1 MADLVGLHALA
12 GPWAGTAAMFETAPY
27 LQRGN
32 VRVVEPEDRRLK
44 RARPRREERMNPNP
58 QLTVRGLGVRAVDVP
73 MGRPLMTGGGEVGS
87 AAMVLI
93 DLLTEEGLTG
103 SCYVFCPTPVVLEP
117 VAKLL
122 SNLAPLIEGDP
133 VAPVDI
139 ERKLQKGFRLLG
151 PQGLTAMA
159 TAGIEMAAW
168 DALAKACGLP
178 LARLLG
184 GEPRKV
190 PAYNSCG
197 LGLIGAER
205 AAEEALELVAPGFGA
220 VKVRLSYPTVNTDVE
235 VVRAVKASIGEDVA
249 LMSDYNQSLS
259 VAEAGRRAAALE
271 GEGLYWIEE
280 PTRADDYSGHARLRR
295 GAKTPIQIGE
305 NWWGPHD
312 MAKSVGE
319 GASDYAMA
327 DAMKIGGVTGWLR
340 AAALAEAAGLPF
352 SSHLFPEISAHL
364 LAVAPTS
371 HWLEYVDWANPILE
385 EPLKVEDGYASAP
398 DTPGIGISWDEE
410 GVRRYLVE

>member
-1 MADLVGLHALA
+1 
-12 GPWAGTAAMFETAPY
+12 
-27 LQRGN
+27 
-32 VRVVEPEDRRLK
+32 
-44 RARPRREERMNPNP
+44 MNPNP
-58 QLTVRGLGVRAVDVP
+58 QLTVRGLDVRAVEVP
-73 MGRPLMTGGGEVGS
+73 MRRPLRTGSGEVGT
-87 AAMVLI
+87 AAMVLV
-93 DLLTEEGLTG
+93 DLLTEEGITG
-103 SCYVFCPTPVVLEP
+103 SSYLFCPTPLVLEP

-133 VAPVDI
+133 FAPVAI
-139 ERKLQKGFRLLG
+139 EGKLQKTFRLLG

-159 TAGIEMAAW
+159 TAGIDMAAW
-168 DALAKACGLP
+168 DALAKACGMP

-184 GEPRKV
+184 GEPSRV

-197 LGLIGAER
+197 LGVIGAER

-220 VKVRLSYPTVNTDVE
+220 AKVRLGYPEIKTDVE
-235 VVRAVKASIGEDVA
+235 VVRAVKALVGEDVV

-259 VAEAGRRAAALE
+259 VAEAERRSEALE

-280 PTRADDYSGHARLRR
+280 PTRADDYSSHARLRR
-295 GAKTPIQIGE
+295 EAKTPIQIGE

-312 MAKSVGE
+312 MAKSVE
-319 GASDYAMA
+319 ACASDYAMA
-327 DAMKIGGVTGWLR
+327 DAMKIGGVTGWLK
-340 AAALAEAAGLPF
+340 AAALAEAAGLPL
-352 SSHLFPEISAHL
+352 SSHLFPEISTHL

-385 EPLKVEDGYASAP
+385 EPLKVEDGHALAP

-410 GVRRYLVE
+410 VVRRYLVE

>member
-1 MADLVGLHALA
+1 
-12 GPWAGTAAMFETAPY
+12 
-27 LQRGN
+27 
-32 VRVVEPEDRRLK
+32 
-44 RARPRREERMNPNP
+44 MNPSP
-58 QLTVRGLGVRAVDVP
+58 QLTVRGLDVRAVDVP
-73 MGRPLMTGGGEVGS
+73 MRRPLKTGSGEVGT
-87 AAMVLI
+87 AAMVLV
-93 DLLTEEGLTG
+93 DLLTEEGITG
-103 SCYVFCPTPVVLEP
+103 SSYLFCPTPLVLEP
-117 VAKLL
+117 VVKLL

-133 VAPVDI
+133 FAPVAI
-139 ERKLQKGFRLLG
+139 EGKLQKTFRLLG

-159 TAGIEMAAW
+159 TAGIDMAAW
-168 DALAKACGLP
+168 DALAKACGMP

-184 GEPRKV
+184 GEPSGV

-197 LGLIGAER
+197 LGMIGAER

-220 VKVRLSYPTVNTDVE
+220 VKVRLGYPEIITDVE
-235 VVRAVKASIGEDVA
+235 VVRAVKASVGEDVV

-259 VAEAGRRAAALE
+259 VVEAERRGAALE

-295 GAKTPIQIGE
+295 EAKTPIQIGE

-312 MAKSVGE
+312 MAKSVE
-319 GASDYAMA
+319 ACASDYAMA

-340 AAALAEAAGLPF
+340 AAALAEAAGLPL
-352 SSHLFPEISAHL
+352 SSHLFPEISTHL

-371 HWLEYVDWANPILE
+371 HWLEYVDWANPILA
-385 EPLKVEDGYASAP
+385 EPLKVEDGHALAP

-410 GVRRYLVE
+410 AVRRYLVE